1 MNGFALLSLYR
12 SLTRHRVYAALNVG
26 GLAIGIA
33 TIIVLGLYVRFETG
47 FERWLPGHDKV
58 YLVQTNVRAPDQP
71 FSGRHHW
78 TMGGLL
84 EQLREDFPG
93 IVGTRI
99 EPVSASVMENG
110 VAASEKLKRVDPSF
124 FDIFALPMVAGTG
137 RGALAD
143 PANLL
148 VSRSIAERY
157 FGTAEAVGQSMT
169 VSIEGETRLLRIA
182 GVFEDLPPS
191 SELDFTMLSRLPD
204 DVDSPWWRN
213 WGSTSVQTFLRFAG
227 PEDAARFES
236 GTDAF
241 VDKRALS
248 AYGEQASKQIGIN
261 LLPIADMHLTP
272 QGREPD
278 SRRQTVTTLGI
289 VGALTLLIAIVN
301 YVNLATARAALR
313 AREVA
318 MRKVMG
324 ADRGALIRQ
333 FLGEAIGT
341 AALAGLV
348 GLALVELA
356 LPFVNAAG
364 GLTLTLTYFGAQG
377 VILPLAL
384 LALVI
389 GVVAGAYPAFM
400 LSRFPAASVL
410 ASAKAPGGGQAG
422 TRLRQALV
430 AAQFALAIAFM
441 IGTGVLFA
449 QVQHLRSADIG
460 FDREGL
466 LLIRSMSW
474 AEDEAQRRAIVAR
487 MAAIP
492 SVRSVALSDSVPG
505 GSGTNN
511 VDTFKKDGSPPL
523 SMRRVAIGP
532 EFFET
537 YGARLLAGRFLGDEF
552 ASDDVTDREFEEP
565 RNVVI
570 NTLLLRALGY
580 KDPAE
585 AIGQQVGR
593 GAPPRTI
600 VGVVNDMRFLS
611 PREPIDPTYYTYYR
625 DPRYGPLTLRFT
637 GDPKAT
643 TDAAREAW
651 ISVAGELPF
660 EAQTGVESLRE
671 QYAEDERA
679 ARLFAIGAGLAV
691 LIGMVG
697 LWGLASFNTARR
709 VREIG
714 IRKALGATRGDIV
727 RLLVRQFLQP
737 VVLANLI
744 AWPLAWAAMRRWLA
758 GFDDP
763 IALSPLYFLGA
774 GLLAALIAG
783 LTVLGQ
789 SLRAAR
795 ATPAWALRHD

>member
-12 SLTRHRVYAALNVG
+12 SLTRHRVYAALNIG

-33 TIIVLGLYVRFETG
+33 TIVVLGLYVRFETG
-47 FERWLPGHDKV
+47 FEKWLPGHDKV
-58 YLVQTNVRAPDQP
+58 YLVQTAVRAPDQP

-99 EPVSASVMENG
+99 EPISASVMDNG
-110 VAASEKLKRVDPSF
+110 VATSENLKRVDASF
-124 FDIFALPMVAGTG
+124 FDVFALPMVTGTG

-143 PANLL
+143 PANVL

-169 VSIEGETRLLRIA
+169 ISIDGETRPLRVA
-182 GVFEDLPPS
+182 GVFEDLPPA
-191 SELDFTMLSRLPD
+191 SELDFTMLARLPD
-204 DVDSPWWRN
+204 DIDNPWWRN
-213 WGSTSVQTFLRFAG
+213 WGSTSVQTFLRFAS
-227 PEDAARFES
+227 PEDAGRFES

-248 AYGEQASKQIGIN
+248 AYGEQASKQIGLN

-318 MRKVMG
+318 MRKVVG

-333 FLGEAIGT
+333 FLGEAIDT

-364 GLTLTLTYFGAQG
+364 DLKLTLTYFGVQG

-384 LALVI
+384 LALLI
-389 GVVAGAYPAFM
+389 GAVAGAYPAFM

-410 ASAKAPGGGQAG
+410 ASAKAPGGGQTG

-449 QVQHLRSADIG
+449 QVQHLRSADLG

-474 AEDEAQRRAIVAR
+474 AENEAQRRAIVAR

-511 VDTFKKDGSPPL
+511 VDTFTTQGSAPL

-552 ASDDVTDREFEEP
+552 ASDDATGREFEEP

-585 AIGQQVGR
+585 AIGQQIGR
-593 GAPPRTI
+593 GAPPWTI

-611 PREPIDPTYYTYYR
+611 PREPIDPTYYTYYK
-625 DPRYGPLTLRFT
+625 DPRYGPLTLRFA
-637 GDPKAT
+637 GDPKPT
-643 TDAAREAW
+643 MDAAREAW
-651 ISVAGELPF
+651 IGVAGEFPF
-660 EAQTGVESLRE
+660 EAETGVESLRE

-709 VREIG
+709 LREIG
-714 IRKALGATRGDIV
+714 IRKVLGATRGDIV

-737 VVLANLI
+737 VVLANII
-744 AWPLAWAAMRRWLA
+744 AWPLAWAAMSRWLA
-758 GFDDP
+758 GFDDR

-783 LTVLGQ
+783 ATVLGQ